1 MKIAFVTFFFQ
12 KSNTSHDERETLF
25 KERDETPCAN
35 HTLSLSLSLFVR
47 SKRTFFGRKR
57 ENANVKR
64 EKEGK
69 ERESFCVPFSFRRER
84 KRERIS
90 ILKSRDFL
98 PFVLTLAFN
107 TRVYHI
113 SESSDPRL
121 PRKRVFVPLA
131 SERERMSPSN
141 KKRDMWRN
149 EDQDYIFPRINN
161 LLSRTQLLNSEK
173 KFKKIDKSNEEDRAS
188 SWKAW
193 FAFMSSKHYPPD
205 TSDGFSP
212 EEVKRNAIF
221 LAELMEKERRKV
233 VEKSGKAP
241 VGRPKM
247 KKTLGDHVVGDKMR
261 TNNNNNEE
269 MKTPKRV
276 VAGDAKHKRALE
288 TTTTTT
294 TTTTEPF
301 RTSPSLAI
309 NMDQAKAIQ
318 HCDDG
323 KKKITIR
330 FTPDS
335 ELISNT
341 IKSTRQ
347 NPIVDLTFRLRKK
360 LGDICDHFSEKWKE
374 AAALLEREAR
384 EEEKRK
390 TGNENGLRNKAFM
403 FTMRPNMRGDNSV
416 NLEPCVVWDKQ
427 IIGDMTAVKAY
438 EMRGYPET
446 FEIKYSWR
454 FAPLPPPD
462 GSGDKKRKDYTYR
475 TKMAIKEQMI
485 ANRDSANNNN
495 NKFDFSTV
503 FDERTRTPLPPPEF
517 TMSAFDVG
525 AFVNGN
531 EQEQPLETIKPSSQ
545 EKKRKIDTSSKF
557 AKKPVPKE
565 IKPET
570 DSMLALKL
578 QAELNGG
585 NRERR
590 NRKPMLEAEE
600 EPEEEE
606 EEEEYGGESDLENND
621 DNDMPIS
628 MWMKP
633 DGEKENTSTGDFPNS
648 LLPQGLAGF
657 DSIFAGIGKED
668 DASRPCGE
676 STMNGFA
683 QVIFGGGGESKD
695 AAMVAACLPKRNV
708 ETGPSSFAGLL
719 S

>member
-288 TTTTTT
+288 TTTT

>member
-1 MKIAFVTFFFQ
+1 M
-12 KSNTSHDERETLF
+12 
-25 KERDETPCAN
+25 
-35 HTLSLSLSLFVR
+35 
-47 SKRTFFGRKR
+47 
-57 ENANVKR
+57 
-64 EKEGK
+64 
-69 ERESFCVPFSFRRER
+69 
-84 KRERIS
+84 
-90 ILKSRDFL
+90 
-98 PFVLTLAFN
+98 
-107 TRVYHI
+107 
-113 SESSDPRL
+113 
-121 PRKRVFVPLA
+121 
-131 SERERMSPSN
+131 
-141 KKRDMWRN
+141 
-149 EDQDYIFPRINN
+149 
-161 LLSRTQLLNSEK
+161 
-173 KFKKIDKSNEEDRAS
+173 
-188 SWKAW
+188 
-193 FAFMSSKHYPPD
+193 
-205 TSDGFSP
+205 
-212 EEVKRNAIF
+212 
-221 LAELMEKERRKV
+221 
-233 VEKSGKAP
+233 
-241 VGRPKM
+241 
-247 KKTLGDHVVGDKMR
+247 
-261 TNNNNNEE
+261 
-269 MKTPKRV
+269 
-276 VAGDAKHKRALE
+276 
-288 TTTTTT
+288 
-294 TTTTEPF
+294 
-301 RTSPSLAI
+301 
-309 NMDQAKAIQ
+309 
-318 HCDDG
+318 
-323 KKKITIR
+323 
-330 FTPDS
+330 
-335 ELISNT
+335 
-341 IKSTRQ
+341 
-347 NPIVDLTFRLRKK
+347 
-360 LGDICDHFSEKWKE
+360 
-374 AAALLEREAR
+374 EREAR

-606 EEEEYGGESDLENND
+606 VQEVLEDLPFNKNLLRKVEELELSVRSANCLKNDNIVYIGDLVQRSEPEMLRTPNFGRKSLNEIREVLKIMGLELGMVIESWPPENIEEL
-621 DNDMPIS
+621 
-628 MWMKP
+628 
-633 DGEKENTSTGDFPNS
+633 
-648 LLPQGLAGF
+648 
-657 DSIFAGIGKED
+657 
-668 DASRPCGE
+668 
-676 STMNGFA
+676 
-683 QVIFGGGGESKD
+683 V
-695 AAMVAACLPKRNV
+695 KRI
-708 ETGPSSFAGLL
+708 EEPF
-719 S
+719 

>member
-1 MKIAFVTFFFQ
+1 
-12 KSNTSHDERETLF
+12 
-25 KERDETPCAN
+25 
-35 HTLSLSLSLFVR
+35 
-47 SKRTFFGRKR
+47 
-57 ENANVKR
+57 
-64 EKEGK
+64 
-69 ERESFCVPFSFRRER
+69 
-84 KRERIS
+84 
-90 ILKSRDFL
+90 
-98 PFVLTLAFN
+98 
-107 TRVYHI
+107 
-113 SESSDPRL
+113 
-121 PRKRVFVPLA
+121 
-131 SERERMSPSN
+131 MSPSN

-261 TNNNNNEE
+261 TNNNNEE

-288 TTTTTT
+288 ATTTTTTT

>member
-35 HTLSLSLSLFVR
+35 HTLSLSLLR

-288 TTTTTT
+288 TTTT

>member
-1 MKIAFVTFFFQ
+1 
-12 KSNTSHDERETLF
+12 
-25 KERDETPCAN
+25 
-35 HTLSLSLSLFVR
+35 
-47 SKRTFFGRKR
+47 
-57 ENANVKR
+57 
-64 EKEGK
+64 
-69 ERESFCVPFSFRRER
+69 
-84 KRERIS
+84 
-90 ILKSRDFL
+90 
-98 PFVLTLAFN
+98 
-107 TRVYHI
+107 
-113 SESSDPRL
+113 
-121 PRKRVFVPLA
+121 
-131 SERERMSPSN
+131 MSPNN
-141 KKRDMWRN
+141 KRRDMWRN

-247 KKTLGDHVVGDKMR
+247 KKTLGDHVLGDKMR
-261 TNNNNNEE
+261 TNNNEE
-269 MKTPKRV
+269 MKTPKQV
-276 VAGDAKHKRALE
+276 VAGDAKFKRALE
-288 TTTTTT
+288 ATTTTKK
-294 TTTTEPF
+294 TTTEPF

-485 ANRDSANNNN
+485 ANRDSANNDNN

-633 DGEKENTSTGDFPNS
+633 EDGEKENTSTGDFPNS

>member
-1 MKIAFVTFFFQ
+1 MKNSSLFQ

-288 TTTTTT
+288 TTTT

>member
-1 MKIAFVTFFFQ
+1 MSPT
-12 KSNTSHDERETLF
+12 SNTR
-25 KERDETPCAN
+25 
-35 HTLSLSLSLFVR
+35 
-47 SKRTFFGRKR
+47 
-57 ENANVKR
+57 
-64 EKEGK
+64 
-69 ERESFCVPFSFRRER
+69 
-84 KRERIS
+84 
-90 ILKSRDFL
+90 
-98 PFVLTLAFN
+98 
-107 TRVYHI
+107 
-113 SESSDPRL
+113 
-121 PRKRVFVPLA
+121 
-131 SERERMSPSN
+131 
-141 KKRDMWRN
+141 RDMWRN
-149 EDQDYIFPRINN
+149 EDQDYIFPRINDF
-161 LLSRTQLLNSEK
+161 LLRTSVLDNSEEK
-173 KFKKIDKSNEEDRAS
+173 KFKKIDKSNDEDRAS

-205 TSDGFSP
+205 TEEGFSP

-221 LAELMEKERRKV
+221 LADLMEKERRKV

-241 VGRPKM
+241 VGRPKR
-247 KKTLGDHVVGDKMR
+247 KKTGDHVLGDKMR
-261 TNNNNNEE
+261 TNKNEE

-276 VAGDAKHKRALE
+276 VAGVAKYKRALE
-288 TTTTTT
+288 ATTATKK
-294 TTTTEPF
+294 TTEPF

-309 NMDQAKAIQ
+309 DVDRAKAIQ

-403 FTMRPNMRGDNSV
+403 FTMRPNMRGNNSV

-485 ANRDSANNNN
+485 ANRDSANDNN

-531 EQEQPLETIKPSSQ
+531 EEEQPLETTTTTKPSSQ

-557 AKKPVPKE
+557 SKKPVPKE

-590 NRKPMLEAEE
+590 NRKPMLDAEE
-600 EPEEEE
+600 EPEEEEEEE

-621 DNDMPIS
+621 DVPIS

-633 DGEKENTSTGDFPNS
+633 EDGEKENTAGGDFPNS

-695 AAMVAACLPKRNV
+695 AATVAACLPKRNV

>member
-1 MKIAFVTFFFQ
+1 MKNSSLFQ
-12 KSNTSHDERETLF
+12 KSNN
-25 KERDETPCAN
+25 KEKHFLKRDTKRFAQIIP
-35 HTLSLSLSLFVR
+35 SLSLSLC
-47 SKRTFFGRKR
+47 SCAQNAPSLDER
-57 ENANVKR
+57 EKTSNVKR
-64 EKEGK
+64 EREGK

-113 SESSDPRL
+113 SKSSDPRL
-121 PRKRVFVPLA
+121 PRKRVCVPLA

>member
-1 MKIAFVTFFFQ
+1 
-12 KSNTSHDERETLF
+12 
-25 KERDETPCAN
+25 
-35 HTLSLSLSLFVR
+35 
-47 SKRTFFGRKR
+47 
-57 ENANVKR
+57 
-64 EKEGK
+64 
-69 ERESFCVPFSFRRER
+69 
-84 KRERIS
+84 
-90 ILKSRDFL
+90 
-98 PFVLTLAFN
+98 
-107 TRVYHI
+107 
-113 SESSDPRL
+113 
-121 PRKRVFVPLA
+121 
-131 SERERMSPSN
+131 MSPSN

-695 AAMVAACLPKRNV
+695 AAAVAACLPKRNV